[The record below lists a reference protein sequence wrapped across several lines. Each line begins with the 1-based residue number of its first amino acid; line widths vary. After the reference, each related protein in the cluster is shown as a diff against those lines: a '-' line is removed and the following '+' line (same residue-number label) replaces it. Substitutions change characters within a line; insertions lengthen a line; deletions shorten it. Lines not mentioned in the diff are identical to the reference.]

1 MYDLIGA
8 HARLSEIYRLYVES
22 AFPFRYP
29 ALDVER
35 RHVLGAS
42 GVLAQEPLVEPV
54 PIYPSSSCTLRD
66 AAERLGSEYVGLGE
80 LGAGL
85 VAPTTRLYEHQLGAL
100 DAVVGRGRDRIVTTG
115 TGSGKTECFLLPVLA
130 ELVRESVSW
139 PACTDNPDRFWWR
152 TDGKRVGQWAHSSR
166 AHGVRALIL
175 YPLNAL
181 VEDQLRRLRMTL
193 DSDAVHTWLDH
204 QRKGNRILFGRY
216 TGSTPVP
223 GRSSASATV
232 RRLKRSLQ
240 QLDSAWRRVS
250 AALRN
255 AACDGEIRYHFPR
268 VDGGEM
274 WSRWDMQETPPDVL
288 ITNYSM
294 LNIMLMR
301 DIEERIFASTRD
313 WLSASRNNV
322 FFLVVDELHSYRGTP
337 GTEVAY
343 ILRLFLERIGLSPA
357 SDQLRILATSASVDQ
372 GDKSRQFLRE
382 FFGRNDRF
390 ELISG
395 RQIPPRERAHT
406 VLKQHAGRFA
416 AFAAAVQP
424 DPLATMAAPSIDSP
438 ASIGA
443 IETLAT
449 ALGVHRRPNEPPE
462 QALERALDGA
472 SVTDAVRDA
481 CQIVNRTVRATRVT
495 DLDRVLFDSPAAPGV
510 LASDALRGLLLA
522 MGIARRPSGV
532 APQPMRGHLFF
543 HNLENLWVCTNPSCD
558 DPLCDGNARAAQ
570 NPAPPC
576 GTLHP
581 HHRLTCSCGARVLDL
596 VICSGCGEVFFGGF
610 TKPVTLGQQALQL
623 LTPDQPHLEHLPDQ
637 SGWTKRHSHYGVF
650 WPSEDDAVRPSYQ
663 HNGERHSWDLA
674 AFDPFTGLV
683 QFTASP

>member
-1 MYDLIGA
+1 
-8 HARLSEIYRLYVES
+8 
-22 AFPFRYP
+22 
-29 ALDVER
+29 
-35 RHVLGAS
+35 
-42 GVLAQEPLVEPV
+42 
-54 PIYPSSSCTLRD
+54 
-66 AAERLGSEYVGLGE
+66 
-80 LGAGL
+80 
-85 VAPTTRLYEHQLGAL
+85 
-100 DAVVGRGRDRIVTTG
+100 
-115 TGSGKTECFLLPVLA
+115 
-130 ELVRESVSW
+130 
-139 PACTDNPDRFWWR
+139 
-152 TDGKRVGQWAHSSR
+152 
-166 AHGVRALIL
+166 
-175 YPLNAL
+175 
-181 VEDQLRRLRMTL
+181 
-193 DSDAVHTWLDH
+193 
-204 QRKGNRILFGRY
+204 
-216 TGSTPVP
+216 
-223 GRSSASATV
+223 
-232 RRLKRSLQ
+232 LQ

-343 ILRLFLERIGLSPA
+343 ILRLLLERIGLSPA

-424 DPLATMAAPSIDSP
+424 DPLATMGAPSIDSP

-449 ALGVHRRPNEPPE
+449 ALGVHRRPDEPPE

-495 DLDRVLFDSPAAPGV
+495 DLDRVLFDAPAAPGV

-543 HNLENLWVCTNPSCD
+543 HNSRICGCAPTR
-558 DPLCDGNARAAQ
+558 RATI
-570 NPAPPC
+570 PC
-576 GTLHP
+576 ATGTLALRRTQRRP
-581 HHRLTCSCGARVLDL
+581 AGPCIRIIDL
-596 VICSGCGEVFFGGF
+596 LA
-610 TKPVTLGQQALQL
+610 PV
-623 LTPDQPHLEHLPDQ
+623 
-637 SGWTKRHSHYGVF
+637 
-650 WPSEDDAVRPSYQ
+650 
-663 HNGERHSWDLA
+663 EREYLIS
-674 AFDPFTGLV
+674 
-683 QFTASP
+683 